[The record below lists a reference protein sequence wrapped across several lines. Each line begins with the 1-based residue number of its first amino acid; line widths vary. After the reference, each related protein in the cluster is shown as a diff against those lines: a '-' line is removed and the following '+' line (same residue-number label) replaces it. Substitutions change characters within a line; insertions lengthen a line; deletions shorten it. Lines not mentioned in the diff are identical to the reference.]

1 MSVVEIKGLTKQFGR
16 GGTTA
21 LQGIDL
27 AIVIVEKLVVRRAPE
42 NFV

>member
-1 MSVVEIKGLTKQFGR
+1 MSVVRVEGLTKQFGR

-27 AIVIVEKLVVRRAPE
+27 ETEEREFGALIGTSG
-42 NFV
+42 